1 MIKDLINKLD
11 KVLKFS
17 KQSFKISKVLNSDV
31 EVEYAELVE
40 GAEVLTSSSTGSA
53 PATDG
58 EYTLENGDSF
68 LVKDGVIA
76 EVISIQPEEEEV
88 EEMDKEK
95 EDEKIE
101 EVIEEVVET
110 SEDVETVEIDITSE
124 NEESESNEEVEEDEK
139 EKHEVN
145 EIEALKAEVQTLK
158 EMIET
163 LKAELPKSIED
174 FKNSF
179 MKELKTTPAQSFNK
193 VVREEENE
201 NDKWSRMA
209 KQFS

>member
-1 MIKDLINKLD
+1 MVKDLINKLE

-17 KQSFKISKVLNSDV
+17 KQSFKISKVKSSDT
-31 EVEYAELVE
+31 EVEYAELKE
-40 GAEVLTSSSTGSA
+40 GAEVLVSSSTGSQI
-53 PATDG
+53 ATDG
-58 EYTLENGDSF
+58 EYELENGDSF

-76 EVISIQPEEEEV
+76 EVISIQPEEEV
-88 EEMDKEK
+88 EEMEK
-95 EDEKIE
+95 EDEEEKIE

-110 SEDVETVEIDITSE
+110 SEGEETVEIDIT
-124 NEESESNEEVEEDEK
+124 EEVEEDEK

-145 EIEALKAEVQTLK
+145 EIEALKAEVEILK
-158 EMIET
+158 EMIEQ
-163 LKAELPKSIED
+163 LKAELPSSIED
-174 FKNSF
+174 FKKEF
-179 MKELKTTPAQSFNK
+179 MKELKTTPAQSFNQ

>member
-17 KQSFKISKVLNSDV
+17 KESFKISKIKSSDT

-40 GAEVLTSSSTGSA
+40 GAEVLVSSSTGSTV
-53 PATDG
+53 ATDG
-58 EYTLENGDSF
+58 EYELENGDKF
-68 LVKDGVIA
+68 IVKDGVIA
-76 EVISIQPEEEEV
+76 EILSVKPEEEV
-88 EEMDKEK
+88 EEMEK
-95 EDEKIE
+95 EDEEEKIE
-101 EVIEEVVET
+101 EVIEEVKAP
-110 SEDVETVEIDITSE
+110 EDEKVEIDITEEVETSE
-124 NEESESNEEVEEDEK
+124 GEESESKEDEK

-158 EMIET
+158 EMIEQ
-163 LKAELPKSIED
+163 LKAELPKGIED

-193 VVREEENE
+193 VVVEEENE